1 MMHGI
6 PDKAPETVRGTER
19 MISLGSER
27 PKSKLRDVEFSI
39 NRLGRV
45 LYGLA
50 KGHYTFEKM
59 FTLAQPNNDLTEVTI
74 NLYDDVTQP
83 VNDIFRDRL
92 HIGQHDVRIQPGSTL
107 PESKWA
113 TYQVY
118 VQAFQMG
125 LIDRMEVLKK
135 NPEIFDKEGILSR
148 LNDYQRYE
156 SQIQGLQSQVKE
168 LTGDLQTARRES
180 VHDRMRVE
188 VSKMQSKLSGISS
201 RSDADRKVSA
211 AKLDT
216 AVKLGERDIEE
227 AVRGIKGGV

>member
-1 MMHGI
+1 
-6 PDKAPETVRGTER
+6 
-19 MISLGSER
+19 
-27 PKSKLRDVEFSI
+27 
-39 NRLGRV
+39 LGRV
-45 LYGLA
+45 LYGLS

-59 FTLAQPNNDLTEVTI
+59 FALAQPNNDLTEVTI

-92 HIGQHDVRIQPGSTL
+92 NIGQHDVRIQPGSTL

-135 NPEIFDKEGILSR
+135 NPEIFDKEGILGR

-156 SQIQGLQSQVKE
+156 SQIQGLQGQVKE

-201 RSDADRKVSA
+201 QSDADRKVSA

-216 AVKLGERDIEE
+216 AVKLGERDIKE
-227 AVRGIKGGV
+227 AVRGIKGAD